1 MEDQCISVMLIDS
14 DNSDFEFENEDSS
27 SDEEDDEMLILAYL
41 NAPVKDKRKIPRI
54 TNYIDGTISKYTAH
68 EFKSHFRM
76 FPDTFEYVLG
86 LIGPKIIDTGITF
99 GRKPIDAKKQ
109 LLIALW
115 MMATPDCYRSVCEKF
130 DVGLA
135 TALRS
140 VRRVSHALHS
150 LAPQFIR
157 WPRGEHARE
166 VAREFERHSAF
177 PGVVG
182 AIDGT
187 HIKINAPTKDA
198 QSYINRKGTHSIQVQ
213 AVCTHDMLF
222 TSVFAGYAGSVH
234 DARVFRLSPVQ
245 NFIQDPDTYF
255 EGDSHIIGDA
265 AYGVH
270 QHMKGT
276 GKKRSLQNNFNFC
289 LSSARMS
296 IERAFGLWK
305 TRWRSILDCLP
316 MVTVKKIPE
325 YLLALAVLHNICIL
339 QRDLIPIEE
348 ESLRVGQRGRLVV
361 NGREEG
367 MRKRQILCN
376 NLVLRTV

>member
-68 EFKSHFRM
+68 EFKISFQM
-76 FPDTFEYVLG
+76 P
-86 LIGPKIIDTGITF
+86 
-99 GRKPIDAKKQ
+99 KKQ

-115 MMATPDCYRSVCEKF
+115 MMANTRLLQVKLYLFQSVCEKF

-187 HIKINAPTKDA
+187 HIKINAPNKGCTILYQPQRNPLNPSASKDR
-198 QSYINRKGTHSIQVQ
+198 SLE

-234 DARVFRLSPVQ
+234 DARVFRL
-245 NFIQDPDTYF
+245 
-255 EGDSHIIGDA
+255 HIIGDA

-270 QHMKGT
+270 QHIMVPF
-276 GKKRSLQNNFNFC
+276 KKQWDICHRDKTI
-289 LSSARMS
+289 S
-296 IERAFGLWK
+296 IFRAFGLWK

-339 QRDLIPIEE
+339 QRDLITIEE